1 MSRDDGFSIMDV
13 SVDLATDA
21 KVKKLWRHAPDHAG
35 AAFIAYV
42 ATMGES
48 WKEGRR
54 VTIDDSWP
62 AFVPFDKAACAALV
76 EVGLIDK
83 SGKVTVKAWKSWYEI
98 ARDRRTKS
106 RDRWARYNAQRDA
119 VQTPVP
125 RGSDAV
131 TASSVPPVLPILPS
145 SRSSAPAGAKKT
157 AQEHERGNGRGGPMV
172 RVGSLLRTER

>member
-1 MSRDDGFSIMDV
+1 MDV

-62 AFVPFDKAACAALV
+62 AFVPFNKAAIEALV
-76 EVGLIDK
+76 HVGLIDK
-83 SGKVTVKAWKSWYEI
+83 AGRVSVKAWKGWFEV

-119 VQTPVP
+119 VTTSLP
-125 RGSDAV
+125 RGTNAD
-131 TASSVPPVLPILPS
+131 TASSVPPVLPSVPPS
-145 SRSSAPAGAKKT
+145 RPPDAPAGVKKNAPEEGT
-157 AQEHERGNGRGGPMV
+157 RNGRGGPMV
-172 RVGSLLRTER
+172 AIGSLLRTER